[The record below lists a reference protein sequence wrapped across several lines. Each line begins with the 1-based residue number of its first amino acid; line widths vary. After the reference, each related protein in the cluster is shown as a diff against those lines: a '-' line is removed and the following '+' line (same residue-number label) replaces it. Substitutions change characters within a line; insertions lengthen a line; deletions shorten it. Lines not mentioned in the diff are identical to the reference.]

1 LDRNQTNWHCVE
13 KQIHLCPAFLD
24 HKWYVQRLD
33 DMSEVNRYNMSPQ
46 DTQSWDAVTK
56 LYDKVDTYYAEDQW
70 YFDIPFTIWCRK
82 PLCSHGWWLVN
93 ARILVESQNNM
104 QWVVSIHSTS
114 TILTYRP
121 WGQFGMWCLNGL
133 DPSDSISKQACW
145 ICGVPICCDPVENNK
160 SLTLISFLYLHWCR
174 QLHRYQNHRPND
186 DADLVA

>member
-1 LDRNQTNWHCVE
+1 MSKDLMTCQKWTDIICHLKIPNPGMQLPSCMTRW
-13 KQIHLCPAFLD
+13 IHTM
-24 HKWYVQRLD
+24 QRI
-33 DMSEVNRYNMSPQ
+33 NGF
-46 DTQSWDAVTK
+46 
-56 LYDKVDTYYAEDQW
+56 
-70 YFDIPFTIWCRK
+70 FDIPLAIWCRK
-82 PLCSHGWWLVN
+82 PLCSHCRWLVN

-121 WGQFGMWCLNGL
+121 WGQFGMWRLNGL